1 MPPTNSLS
9 LAGLL
14 RNSVILLLGVFL
26 ATGLMESI
34 HADSTATLITVAIV
48 LTLLNLV
55 VKPLLILF
63 TLPFVILS
71 MGLGLFVINSLLLLI
86 ASRLIDG
93 FHVDGFLSAL
103 LASLLISALSLLVN
117 LLLGNKPTLNVK
129 VNVSTN
135 RSSRS
140 PSNRRIDDKNDAIDV

>member
-1 MPPTNSLS
+1 
-9 LAGLL
+9 
-14 RNSVILLLGVFL
+14 
-26 ATGLMESI
+26 
-34 HADSTATLITVAIV
+34 
-48 LTLLNLV
+48 
-55 VKPLLILF
+55 
-63 TLPFVILS
+63 
-71 MGLGLFVINSLLLLI
+71 MGLGLFVINALLLLL

-117 LLLGNKPTLNVK
+117 LLLGNKPALNVK